1 MTPDFPP
8 LAPLFARQLHRLRTT
23 TGAALQAWEALL
35 QPWIPRHLLAQEDEG
50 PHSRDRLWNL
60 RLTFW
65 TFLWQIAH
73 AGASCREA
81 IRQARDRCRLLNR
94 PVPPQTTSP
103 YCQARSAIPLERL
116 DQIHR
121 TVLSEA
127 QEALSAGDLWC
138 GLSVQAVDGTTLTAP
153 DTPENQAAF
162 PQQKV
167 QRPGCGFPILRLVAL
182 FSLATGM
189 IGGWVTG
196 TWVQHELLLFQQ
208 LWEWLRP
215 GQLLLGDR
223 GFGSWGLL
231 AQCQARSLHAVFRLR
246 GARRRD
252 FRRGRSLGPDQRLVR
267 WNKPPCRPRTISATE
282 WASLPACLELRLV
295 RCRLRI
301 RGFRTTQI
309 ALVTT
314 LLDPQRYP
322 LEAFGLLYLRRWRM
336 ELAFR
341 DLKITLQ
348 MDQLSCKTPDNLAR
362 EIRLHL
368 LVHNLTR
375 RVMLEA
381 ARRHRVPLDRLSF
394 AGTLAACRCCGE
406 ALLQTRS
413 ERKRRE
419 LLAQLF
425 LTAASDRV
433 PLRPGRREP
442 RAVKRRPK
450 PYPRLTCHRH
460 RFREI
465 QHQNRYYLNS
475 RFGPKYRK
483 LRGLI

>member
-1 MTPDFPP
+1 MTPDFPAF
-8 LAPLFARQLHRLRTT
+8 APLFARQLHHLRTT
-23 TGAALQAWEALL
+23 TGPALQAWEALL
-35 QPWIPRHLLAQEDEG
+35 QDWIPRHLLAQEDQG

-81 IRQARDRCRLLNR
+81 VREARDRCRLLNR
-94 PVPPQTTSP
+94 PVPPETTSP
-103 YCQARSAIPLERL
+103 YCQARSSLPLERL

-127 QEALSAGDLWC
+127 QEALSAGALWC
-138 GLSVQAVDGTTLTAP
+138 GLDVQVVDGTTLTAP
-153 DTPENQAAF
+153 DTPENQAAY

-196 TWVQHELLLFQQ
+196 TWVQHELMLFQQ

-223 GFGSWGLL
+223 GFCTWGLL

-246 GARRRD
+246 GTRRRD
-252 FRRGRSLGPDQRLVR
+252 FRRGRCLGGGQRLVH
-267 WNKPPCRPRTISATE
+267 WNKPPRRPRTLSVAE
-282 WASLPACLELRLV
+282 WITLPACLELRLV
-295 RCRLRI
+295 RSRLQV

-314 LLDPQRYP
+314 LLDTQRYP

-348 MDQLSCKTPDNLAR
+348 MDPLRCRTPNTVAR
-362 EIRLHL
+362 EIRLHR
-368 LVHNLTR
+368 LVHNLAR

-381 ARRHRVPLDRLSF
+381 ARRHRVPPDRLSF
-394 AGTLAACRCCGE
+394 AGTLAACRCCAQ

-413 ERKRRE
+413 ESKRRQ

-425 LTAASDRV
+425 LTIASDLV
-433 PLRPGRREP
+433 PHRPGRREP

-465 QHQNRYYLNS
+465 QHQNRYYIPAKL
-475 RFGPKYRK
+475 RPAHPKY
-483 LRGLI
+483 LGLN